1 MEMNTDFRFE
11 FIPTE
16 NMDVILPLVNILNNF
31 EVPMETLESRLKEM
45 LLTGYQCLGVYDG
58 EKLIGICGV
67 WVLNKLYV
75 GKHME
80 LDNVFVLPQYRS
92 QGVGRLMLD
101 RILEHAVDIGCE
113 TSEINCYIKN
123 EKGVQFWEDQGYKAI
138 GYHMQ
143 KVL

>member
-1 MEMNTDFRFE
+1 MNTDFRFE
-11 FIPTE
+11 FIPKE
-16 NMDVILPLVNILNNF
+16 NMDTILPLVNILNNF
-31 EVPMETLESRLKEM
+31 EIPLETLRSRLKEM
-45 LLTGYQCLGVYDG
+45 LLTGYQCLGVYER

-67 WVLNKLYV
+67 WILNKLYV

-101 RILEHAVDIGCE
+101 NLLDHAANIGCE
-113 TSEINCYIKN
+113 ASEINCYIKN
-123 EKGVQFWEDQGYKAI
+123 EKGVQFWKDQGYKAI